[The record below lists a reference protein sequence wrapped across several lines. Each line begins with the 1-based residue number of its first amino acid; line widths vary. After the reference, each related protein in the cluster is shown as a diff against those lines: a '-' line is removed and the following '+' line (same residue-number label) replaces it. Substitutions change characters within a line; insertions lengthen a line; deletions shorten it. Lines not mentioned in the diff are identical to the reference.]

1 MRSLLI
7 RTLMGALVFL
17 CSSIYAYGQTFSLP
31 STSTTGSFT
40 ISYSTTSTAAL
51 IEELV
56 SGTWSTVGGGQQSGS
71 IAITKTTSGTYTY
84 RMKSCTGTAS
94 GLVCTTIS
102 SSKSIVV
109 TLGSSSSSA
118 PSGSCVG
125 AANTV
130 VYCYDDLGRV
140 KTVIHANGVKNSY
153 EYDAADNRTKKESTA
168 N

>member
-31 STSTTGSFT
+31 STNTTGTYS
-40 ISYSTTSTAAL
+40 ISYSHSASVIGATVV
-51 IEELV
+51 EELV
-56 SGTWSTVGGGQQSGS
+56 NGTWTAIGGGSSSSGV
-71 IAITKTTSGTYTY
+71 INVTKTQSGTYSY
-84 RMKSCTGTAS
+84 RARICMGSCGSPSAT
-94 GLVCTTIS
+94 
-102 SSKSIVV
+102 KSIVV
-109 TLGSSSSSA
+109 TLASSSSSS
-118 PSGSCVG
+118 PSTSCTA

-153 EYDAADNRTKKESTA
+153 VYDSADNRTKKESTA